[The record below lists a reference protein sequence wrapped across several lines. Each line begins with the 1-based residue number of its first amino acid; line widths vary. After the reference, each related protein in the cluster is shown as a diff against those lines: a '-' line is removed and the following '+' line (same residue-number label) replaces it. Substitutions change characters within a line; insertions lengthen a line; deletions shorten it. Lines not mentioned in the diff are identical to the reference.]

1 MVNAMFQ
8 FVYKCRL
15 CGKSFRN
22 TGAGSRQN
30 TVVILEETMAQGR
43 QTSVPDRVLHW
54 CDIDKHGAVIEMG
67 IADLIGAK
75 HSTDNGRPCNR

>member
-1 MVNAMFQ
+1 MVNAMFE
-8 FVYKCRL
+8 FVYKFRL
-15 CGKSFRN
+15 CGQSFRN

-30 TVVILEETMAQGR
+30 TVGILEETMVQGR

-54 CDIDKHGAVIEMG
+54 CNIDKRGAVTEIG

-75 HSTDNGRPCNR
+75 FTPDS